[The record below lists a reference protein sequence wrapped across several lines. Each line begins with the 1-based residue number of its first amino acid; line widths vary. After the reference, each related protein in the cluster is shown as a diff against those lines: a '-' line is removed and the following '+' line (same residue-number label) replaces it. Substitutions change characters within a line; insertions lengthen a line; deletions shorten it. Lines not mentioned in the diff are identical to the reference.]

1 MSSSCVKLCG
11 SDALADAS
19 FRDALKGLHSA
30 LGYVSIR
37 RRKSGT
43 SLDCRI
49 REFKMT
55 VVRSHREDPNLASGP
70 HILYNVCLHE
80 CLSIKLARHWL
91 PKPLSGFYFHVVSE
105 LWEPEGCSQESVGA
119 VVRKAGSRVRWWA
132 QGTHTWSAASGGQL
146 RAAPRALQRCQEW
159 AAQGEPHSR
168 TAGAAVAAIRTLTG
182 SANNSCGTIFLFG
195 QRGKGHC
202 SQIGLFN
209 NTCMHS

>member
-11 SDALADAS
+11 SDALA
-19 FRDALKGLHSA
+19 DALKGLHSA

-80 CLSIKLARHWL
+80 CLSIKLALASQAALWVLFSRRRLRAMGTRRMLPGECWSCCEEGGEPGPVVGARHSHMECGQRWAAARRAES
-91 PKPLSGFYFHVVSE
+91 PAALSG
-105 LWEPEGCSQESVGA
+105 VGG
-119 VVRKAGSRVRWWA
+119 AG
-132 QGTHTWSAASGGQL
+132 
-146 RAAPRALQRCQEW
+146 RAAL
-159 AAQGEPHSR
+159 
-168 TAGAAVAAIRTLTG
+168 
-182 SANNSCGTIFLFG
+182 
-195 QRGKGHC
+195 
-202 SQIGLFN
+202 
-209 NTCMHS
+209 